1 MHSAPN
7 SPPIINTFYHKRYT
21 GAMWPGFF
29 HNNPQ
34 FPNETDT
41 VSSPR
46 VCPSPLL
53 LWESSPSFQTQFR
66 CFLSS
71 EASLQRREPPSG
83 SGHADLLCS
92 GLRHKFQT
100 HRPGSH
106 LLWVT
111 GQTTWCPRGLRFL
124 KKFPRATVDLKQKY
138 VKHKTWYLRYS
149 FD

>member
-7 SPPIINTFYHKRYT
+7 SPPTINAFYHKRYT
-21 GAMWPGFF
+21 GANWPDFF

-53 LWESSPSFQTQFR
+53 LWESGPSFQAQFR
-66 CFLSS
+66 CLLSS
-71 EASLQRREPPSG
+71 EASLQRRESPSG
-83 SGHADLLCS
+83 SRHADLLCS

-111 GQTTWCPRGLRFL
+111 LGKPRTICALLSLSHSRGLMVPVWRL
-124 KKFPRATVDLKQKY
+124 VVLTA
-138 VKHKTWYLRYS
+138 
-149 FD
+149 